1 MKSVVISHVSEWEG
15 LVQSLLPRLLPGTI
29 LTLSGPLGA
38 GKTTFVQALAKV
50 LGVKTVLTSPTFSL
64 VRTYRTKGH
73 PSIKQLVHVDAY
85 RIERDEDVMTLGLEE
100 LMMEPGTLVCLE
112 WPERVEGW
120 LRKQAA
126 NQMSIK
132 IDLIENGGRNVAVV

>member
-1 MKSVVISHVSEWEG
+1 MKTIAISTVSDWDG
-15 LVQSLLPRLLPGTI
+15 FVQSLLSQLLPGTV
-29 LTLSGPLGA
+29 LMLSGSLGA

-50 LGVKTVLTSPTFSL
+50 LGVKTVPTSPTFSL

-73 PSIKQLVHVDAY
+73 PFIKQLVHVDAY

-100 LMMEPGTLVCLE
+100 LMMESGTLICLE

-120 LRKQAA
+120 LKKQAVNKVA
-126 NQMSIK
+126 IK
-132 IDLIENGGRNVAVV
+132 IELTENGERKVSWS